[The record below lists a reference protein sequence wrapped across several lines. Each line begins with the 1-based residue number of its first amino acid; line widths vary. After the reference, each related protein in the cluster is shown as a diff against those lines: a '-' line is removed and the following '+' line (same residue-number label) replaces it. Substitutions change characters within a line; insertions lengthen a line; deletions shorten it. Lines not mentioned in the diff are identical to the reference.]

1 MKGCS
6 TTILILLFIC
16 LLSFG
21 PIGWV
26 VGIALLIMGI
36 FMNTGNKKKK

>member
-1 MKGCS
+1 MKGCARL
-6 TTILILLFIC
+6 ILILLFIC
-16 LLSFG
+16 LLFFS

-36 FMNTGNKKKK
+36 FMNAGDKKK

>member
-6 TTILILLFIC
+6 TLILLLLFIC
-16 LLSFG
+16 LLFFG

-26 VGIALLIMGI
+26 IGIALLIMGI
-36 FMNTGNKKKK
+36 FMNKGNKK